1 MNSAGLVAAMSS
13 PERKMKSS
21 DMPTKRLEPVSGF
34 MPEADKF
41 LWLDQFNWSDFGD
54 LIVSLYRRNGY
65 SVETV
70 EADGMGVPC
79 ALVVC
84 KGGKRTLLQ
93 CQPWA
98 TGQVGVQAV

>member
-1 MNSAGLVAAMSS
+1 
-13 PERKMKSS
+13 
-21 DMPTKRLEPVSGF
+21 VSGF

-65 SVETV
+65 TVETV
-70 EADGMGVPC
+70 EADGMGLPC

-93 CQPWA
+93 CQPWN
-98 TGQVGVQAV
+98 TGQVGVQAVRQLCARQLAAKAGCAVLIAS